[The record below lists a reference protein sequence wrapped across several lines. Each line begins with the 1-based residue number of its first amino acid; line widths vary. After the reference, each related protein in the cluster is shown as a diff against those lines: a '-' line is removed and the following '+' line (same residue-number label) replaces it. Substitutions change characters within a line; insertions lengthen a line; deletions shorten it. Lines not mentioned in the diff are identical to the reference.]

1 MSFVLLMLGTVIAA
15 AGIVMI
21 GFGIPINEFS
31 LGNTLIIAGTTALV
45 GGLIVTGLGAAI
57 RQLKR
62 IAESQTSRAAV
73 RPTRISEPLDPVV
86 AAPARATSASSR
98 PSFPPRPRTSPVRE
112 ARGADG
118 GIDRARPAFPLGS
131 RNDFAPPMVDENE
144 NVPLSPLSPP
154 RTPAQTP
161 PSSAEPTL
169 EIPPSRP
176 SDTRPP
182 RYAGEGAR
190 KLAHDDGSGAPA
202 SERATERAPPE
213 GFDTV
218 WPADSRAP
226 REAREDA
233 VHPPRAEPA
242 AQARSHGEQ
251 AARSEPSHARMA
263 EPVAV
268 SILKSGV
275 VDGMAYTLYTDGS
288 IEAELAQGVVRFAS
302 IEELRNHLEKSG

>member
-1 MSFVLLMLGTVIAA
+1 MSFVLLVLGTVIAA
-15 AGIVMI
+15 VGIVMI

-57 RQLKR
+57 RQLRR
-62 IAESQTSRAAV
+62 IAESQTSRPAL
-73 RPTRISEPLDPVV
+73 RPTRISEPFDPVM
-86 AAPARATSASSR
+86 ATPARAASASSR
-98 PSFPPRPRTSPVRE
+98 PSFPPRPRNSPMRE

-118 GIDRARPAFPLGS
+118 GIDRARPAVPLGS
-131 RNDFAPPMVDENE
+131 RNDFAPPMVDDNE
-144 NVPLSPLSPP
+144 DVPLSPLAPPRSPP
-154 RTPAQTP
+154 QTP
-161 PSSAEPTL
+161 PLSAEAAL
-169 EIPPSRP
+169 EIRSSR
-176 SDTRPP
+176 SGDTRPP
-182 RYAGEGAR
+182 RLAGEGVR
-190 KLAHDDGSGAPA
+190 KPAHDSSAAPA
-202 SERATERAPPE
+202 SERATERPPPE

-226 REAREDA
+226 REAREDV

-242 AQARSHGEQ
+242 AHARSNGEQ
-251 AARSEPSHARMA
+251 APRPEPSHARMT

>member
-1 MSFVLLMLGTVIAA
+1 MSFVLLTLGTVIAA

-21 GFGIPINEFS
+21 GLGIPINEFS

-62 IAESQTSRAAV
+62 IAESQTGHIAV
-73 RPTRISEPLDPVV
+73 RPTRISEPLEPVL
-86 AAPARATSASSR
+86 APAARATSASSR
-98 PSFPPRPRTSPVRE
+98 PSFPPRPRNTPMHE
-112 ARGADG
+112 ARGAEG
-118 GIDRARPAFPLGS
+118 GIDRARPAFPLGP
-131 RNDFAPPMVDENE
+131 RTDFMPPMVEDNE
-144 NVPLSPLSPP
+144 DVPLSPLSAP
-154 RTPAQTP
+154 RTSPQTP
-161 PSSAEPTL
+161 PSIAEPAL
-169 EIPPSRP
+169 DMPPSRS
-176 SDTRPP
+176 SDTRSP
-182 RYAGEGAR
+182 RHAGEGVR
-190 KLAHDDGSGAPA
+190 KPAHDSSGGPS
-202 SERATERAPPE
+202 SERATERPPPE
-213 GFDTV
+213 GFDSV

-226 REAREDA
+226 REAREDI
-233 VHPPRAEPA
+233 VHPPRAE
-242 AQARSHGEQ
+242 QATQTRNNGEQ
-251 AARSEPSHARMA
+251 GSRPEPSHARMA

>member
-62 IAESQTSRAAV
+62 IAEGQTSRPAV
-73 RPTRISEPLDPVV
+73 RPTRTSESLDPVI

-98 PSFPPRPRTSPVRE
+98 PSFPPRPRNSPMRE

-118 GIDRARPAFPLGS
+118 GIDRARPAFLGS
-131 RNDFAPPMVDENE
+131 RNEFPPPMVDENE
-144 NVPLSPLSPP
+144 DVPLSPLSPP
-154 RTPAQTP
+154 RTPPQTP
-161 PSSAEPTL
+161 PSSAEPAL
-169 EIPPSRP
+169 EIPPSRS

-182 RYAGEGAR
+182 RHSGEGVR
-190 KLAHDDGSGAPA
+190 KLANDGNAAPA
-202 SERATERAPPE
+202 SERPPPE

-226 REAREDA
+226 REAREDV
-233 VHPPRAEPA
+233 VHPPRAESA
-242 AQARSHGEQ
+242 TQARSNGEQ
-251 AARSEPSHARMA
+251 TPRPAPSHAHTA

-288 IEAELAQGVVRFAS
+288 IEAELTQGVVRFAS

>member
-45 GGLIVTGLGAAI
+45 GGLIVIGLGAAI

-62 IAESQTSRAAV
+62 IAESQTGRPAV

-86 AAPARATSASSR
+86 VAPARATSASSR
-98 PSFPPRPRTSPVRE
+98 PSFPPRPRNIPMRE

-118 GIDRARPAFPLGS
+118 SIDPARPAFPPGS
-131 RNDFAPPMVDENE
+131 RNDFTPPMVDENE
-144 NVPLSPLSPP
+144 DVPLSPLSPP
-154 RTPAQTP
+154 RTPPQAP
-161 PSSAEPTL
+161 ASSAEPAL
-169 EIPPSRP
+169 EIPPSRS

-182 RYAGEGAR
+182 RYAGEGVR
-190 KLAHDDGSGAPA
+190 KLAHDGSAAPPN
-202 SERATERAPPE
+202 ERATERPPPE

-226 REAREDA
+226 REARENF

-242 AQARSHGEQ
+242 IQTRSNGEQ
-251 AARSEPSHARMA
+251 APRPEPSHARMA
-263 EPVAV
+263 EPVAI

-302 IEELRNHLEKSG
+302 IEELRNHLEKSA